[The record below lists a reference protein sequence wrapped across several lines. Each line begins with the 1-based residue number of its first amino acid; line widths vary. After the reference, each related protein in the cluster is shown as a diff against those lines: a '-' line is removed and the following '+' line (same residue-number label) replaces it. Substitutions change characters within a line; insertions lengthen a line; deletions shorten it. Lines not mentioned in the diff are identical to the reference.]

1 MKNLLVLCIE
11 SNLIGGGCTEDVR
24 YEVVSTQD
32 YLNDPSSNMLRSM
45 MLRFTLWES

>member
-11 SNLIGGGCTEDVR
+11 SDLIGGEYTEDVR

-32 YLNDPSSNMLRSM
+32 
-45 MLRFTLWES
+45 